1 MHMKKMILGLVIT
14 VLMLGCS
21 DDDDK
26 HSLSKD
32 ELIGKWIWVSTESKM
47 QFLGQETST
56 TVGAEDYDFVSYIV
70 FMADG
75 NYEASGD
82 LIGGEIS
89 YEKEITTGTYKI
101 DGDNIIV
108 TVEDMAITSK
118 AEIENGNRL
127 VMTYN
132 QGFEGVM
139 VKMVSIY
146 TKE

>member
-1 MHMKKMILGLVIT
+1 MILGLVIT
-14 VLMLGCS
+14 VLLLGCS

-26 HSLSKD
+26 QSLSKD

-47 QFLGQETST
+47 ELLGQETST
-56 TVGAEDYDFVSYIV
+56 TVGAEDYDFESYLV

-82 LIGGEIS
+82 PIGGEIS
-89 YEKEITTGTYKI
+89 YEKEITTGTYEI

-108 TVEDMAITSK
+108 TVEGMAITTK

-127 VMTYN
+127 LMTYD
-132 QGFEGVM
+132 QGFEGLR
-139 VKMVSIY
+139 VKMVSTY